1 MDPFFVTSTVMLFIL
16 WLKGVQSNTFPN
28 VQQGLVACYPFDGNP
43 NDIINGNDGIVRSA
57 QLTTDRFGEQSA
69 YSFGNWKYIDISS
82 ARNVISNINRISI
95 SLWVLPYNFAAYSPM
110 YPVIISGWDGTT
122 KDTGGTY
129 FGLSTF
135 GDWLGSG
142 HAKYRKVQWRMST
155 PGHCGDVYT
164 NALTI
169 GQWTHIVAVYDGINS
184 ISSIYANG
192 QMVDSCNGD
201 LNIIGK
207 THNYSYIGIGI
218 EAERMTGDYTQSH
231 QWNGKIDD
239 VAIYDRVLN
248 DDEIQR
254 LFDGT
259 TFAPTNP
266 TDVPTTSAP
275 TQNPTL
281 HPTIFTIHPTVFT
294 MNPTI
299 IPTIVPTMDP
309 TINPTFNP
317 TIIPTINPTMIPTIN
332 PTMIPTVNPTFNPTF
347 NPTMIP
353 TVVPTFDPTI
363 PPTKDPTLNPSNDPT
378 VYPTMN
384 PTTVPTP
391 LPTFEPSTFP
401 TIHPTT
407 TSPTTVSP
415 TQPTLDPTNNP
426 TFYPSNIYWSV
437 LVGISCLNLNN
448 NIEFI
453 DDVSLNEC
461 KYQCVHKYLLCDSI
475 TYFYVLDKTGK
486 PRCYLFSDKCD
497 RHSFTDNLP
506 SRNAST
512 YIALNVNTVNNEND
526 ALSDCIN
533 YPRNWTDVLSELC
546 TSYDNVYCLDNRIIP
561 EKLNNIALHKDT
573 QHGYSANDVCCIC
586 GGGIYEFDQ
595 ISLNPHIGN
604 KLNPEL
610 DVCHWSKYI
619 DNMERER
626 SIKFSKFREWNVNE
640 VFTLCESSLYQK
652 KDEFIPY
659 LKLSNSYDADFELLM
674 DATCYSAIY
683 DGTLNVCEDKLNSHD
698 ILTLNIHKNTLYLN
712 KKWINASSFSS
723 SFDNITANCYNSTD
737 HDQESNNLILRI
749 SGCELLDFEKVILST
764 TQYPVPYHRDFYVL
778 FGCLIGCVMLI
789 LIGVTWK
796 VFIYA
801 TGRNWKCQKIYISTE
816 DNDDEDNNHN
826 LEHQPIEPTAP
837 PLYPEEGQR
846 SEAAQLIEM
855 SNQ

>member
-82 ARNVISNINRISI
+82 ARNVISNINQLSI

-164 NALTI
+164 NSLTI

-184 ISSIYANG
+184 ISSIYENG

-259 TFAPTNP
+259 ALFPTTFAPTNP

-281 HPTIFTIHPTVFT
+281 HPTIFTIHPTP
-294 MNPTI
+294 N
-299 IPTIVPTMDP
+299 
-309 TINPTFNP
+309 
-317 TIIPTINPTMIPTIN
+317 PTINPTMNPSTD
-332 PTMIPTVNPTFNPTF
+332 PTMTPTDTPTLNPSTN
-347 NPTMIP
+347 
-353 TVVPTFDPTI
+353 
-363 PPTKDPTLNPSNDPT
+363 PTLNPSNDPT
-378 VYPTMN
+378 VYPTMS

-391 LPTFEPSTFP
+391 LPTFEPSISP

-604 KLNPEL
+604 KLNQEL

-712 KKWINASSFSS
+712 KK
-723 SFDNITANCYNSTD
+723 
-737 HDQESNNLILRI
+737 
-749 SGCELLDFEKVILST
+749 
-764 TQYPVPYHRDFYVL
+764 
-778 FGCLIGCVMLI
+778 
-789 LIGVTWK
+789 
-796 VFIYA
+796 
-801 TGRNWKCQKIYISTE
+801 
-816 DNDDEDNNHN
+816 
-826 LEHQPIEPTAP
+826 
-837 PLYPEEGQR
+837 
-846 SEAAQLIEM
+846 
-855 SNQ
+855 